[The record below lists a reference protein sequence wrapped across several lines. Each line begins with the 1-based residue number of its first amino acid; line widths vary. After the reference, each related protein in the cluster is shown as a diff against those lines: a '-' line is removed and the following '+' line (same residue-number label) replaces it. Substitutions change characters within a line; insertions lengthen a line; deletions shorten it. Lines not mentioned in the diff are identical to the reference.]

1 MPELARGELIEL
13 ADAIVGEAE
22 AGEEL
27 EVYAAWGRSTTVRAY
42 EGAVEAF
49 TSAESFGVGVRVIR
63 DHRQGFAHATVRD
76 LPSLLE
82 VLGEARDNARF
93 GEPDDHHVL
102 AHPDNVDPVSLD
114 LWHDEV
120 ATTPEGEK
128 IDLAIELERE
138 VRRADPRVTSVRQ
151 ASYGDSMGEA
161 VVCST
166 TGIRS
171 WSRGTYCY
179 LSASALA
186 TEADETQVG
195 SAADTGRVPGSL
207 DLRQVGADA
216 ASRATRL
223 LGAVKPTS
231 ARLSIVLEPRLSAAL
246 LGVLSGTLTGQA
258 VQRGRSPFADR
269 MGDTIASPMLSIVD
283 DPTDA
288 RSIGANRFDGEG
300 LACRR
305 NVLIENGVL
314 TGFLHDAASA
324 SRAGTASTAS
334 AVRGYRSTPTAGAQ
348 AMVVRRGA
356 GDTAALV
363 SHIPDGLLV
372 TSMAGLHSGVNPVSG
387 DFSVGADGIRIRGG
401 ELAEPVREITL
412 ASTVQRML
420 LDIDAVGAD
429 LEWLPSGTGGVTLVI
444 RDTAMSGQ

>member
-1 MPELARGELIEL
+1 
-13 ADAIVGEAE
+13 
-22 AGEEL
+22 
-27 EVYAAWGRSTTVRAY
+27 
-42 EGAVEAF
+42 
-49 TSAESFGVGVRVIR
+49 
-63 DHRQGFAHATVRD
+63 
-76 LPSLLE
+76 
-82 VLGEARDNARF
+82 
-93 GEPDDHHVL
+93 
-102 AHPDNVDPVSLD
+102 
-114 LWHDEV
+114 
-120 ATTPEGEK
+120 
-128 IDLAIELERE
+128 
-138 VRRADPRVTSVRQ
+138 
-151 ASYGDSMGEA
+151 
-161 VVCST
+161 
-166 TGIRS
+166 
-171 WSRGTYCY
+171 
-179 LSASALA
+179 
-186 TEADETQVG
+186 
-195 SAADTGRVPGSL
+195 
-207 DLRQVGADA
+207 
-216 ASRATRL
+216 
-223 LGAVKPTS
+223 
-231 ARLSIVLEPRLSAAL
+231 
-246 LGVLSGTLTGQA
+246 
-258 VQRGRSPFADR
+258 
-269 MGDTIASPMLSIVD
+269 MLSIVD

-348 AMVVRRGA
+348 AMVVRPGA
-356 GDTAALV
+356 GDTSALV

-444 RDTAMSGQ
+444 RDTAMSGH